1 MADIGRVAIAP
12 YIPTIIAQTSLD
24 ILRANIVLAKLV
36 TRDSDVDGGSF
47 KVGDTLSIPYPGT
60 MVANDK
66 TLNTGV
72 TLQVPTATT
81 TSVVLNKHK
90 EASFL
95 LEDVAKALAN
105 QDVLQRYATAAMIGI
120 AEQIEA
126 DLFALYSTFTG
137 SLGTSGTDITAA
149 TIRSARKLLND
160 NKAPK
165 VGRSIVVSDKDEIA
179 LLSDASLQNYFAFA
193 KPETVAEGSIGRLY
207 GFDIYQSQLVPA
219 IAGAPVST
227 KNLAFAPGA
236 MILAM
241 RALPE
246 VPQGTGAVSAVVT
259 DPISGL
265 TVRVTMG
272 YNINLLGTQ
281 VTVDVLYGV
290 ARLRDALGAVVLT

>member
-1 MADIGRVAIAP
+1 MADIGRTALAP
-12 YIPTIIAQTSLD
+12 YIPTIIAQTSLE
-24 ILRANIVLAKLV
+24 ILRANITLAKLV

-90 EASFL
+90 EATFL

-105 QDVLQRYATAAMIGI
+105 QDVLQRYATAAMIAI
-120 AEQIEA
+120 AEQIEN

-137 SLGTSGTDITAA
+137 SLGTSGTDITAG
-149 TIRSARKLLND
+149 TIRSLRKLLND

-165 VGRSIVVSDKDEIA
+165 PGRSLVVSDKDEIA
-179 LLSDASLQNYFAFA
+179 LLADTTLQSYFAFA

-241 RALPE
+241 RGLPQ
-246 VPQGTGAVSAVVT
+246 VPEGAGAVSSVVT
-259 DPISGL
+259 DPVSGL
-265 TVRVTMG
+265 TVRVIMA
-272 YNINLLGTQ
+272 YNPSMLGTQ

-290 ARLRDALGAVVLT
+290 ARLRDALGTVALS